1 MLMKI
6 KEVLYEGALKKREIY
21 YISKLT
27 IFVFIDICR
36 KTGFNFKIKI
46 FYLPKHQVTVT
57 KDKMGNNCC
66 SERPGDEKTLTR
78 GTLKEKEAVDV
89 ISTQYKKHKKKLQA
103 KKGKVDYEHGPNNE
117 NFVQV
122 DEFPDYLNDKS
133 KEIHDKLKAFDYFKH
148 KIPVY
153 REY

>member
-1 MLMKI
+1 M
-6 KEVLYEGALKKREIY
+6 
-21 YISKLT
+21 
-27 IFVFIDICR
+27 
-36 KTGFNFKIKI
+36 
-46 FYLPKHQVTVT
+46 
-57 KDKMGNNCC
+57 
-66 SERPGDEKTLTR
+66 
-78 GTLKEKEAVDV
+78 
-89 ISTQYKKHKKKLQA
+89 
-103 KKGKVDYEHGPNNE
+103 DYEHGPNNE